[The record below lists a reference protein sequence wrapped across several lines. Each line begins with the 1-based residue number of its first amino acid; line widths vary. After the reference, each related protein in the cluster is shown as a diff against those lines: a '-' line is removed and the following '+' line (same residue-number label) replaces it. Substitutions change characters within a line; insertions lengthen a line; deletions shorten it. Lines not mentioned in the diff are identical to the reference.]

1 MISPLLPPTL
11 VGAIGFVLL
20 IASMVLAFLL
30 LLPFA
35 LVKLAVPYAPLQ
47 RACTEG
53 MFGVVRF
60 WGDCN
65 EFICRLL
72 YPVQWDL
79 EISGRLDPARSYL
92 LLANHQSW
100 IDILLLVHVFRH
112 RVPPVCFFLKR
123 ELIWVPIIG
132 FACWAMDF
140 PFMKR
145 HSREAVARN
154 PQLALDDLASTRRA
168 CEKFR
173 AHPAT
178 VINFAEGTRCT
189 EAKRLARRSP
199 YRHLLR
205 PKAAGMAYAL
215 GAMGDQFAGV
225 LDVTIAYRPSRHAP
239 VWSFLS
245 GEQNQ
250 LAIHVNVLPLPRELL
265 NGDYLQDAAYR
276 ERVQAWINARWE
288 KKDAWLDKW
297 LAGPEPAIRPR
308 MT

>member
-11 VGAIGFVLL
+11 VGLLGFALL
-20 IASMVLAFLL
+20 LASMIASFLL

-35 LVKLAVPYAPLQ
+35 LIKLAVPYAPLQ

-53 MFGVVRF
+53 MFGVVRL
-60 WGDCN
+60 WGDFN
-65 EFICRLL
+65 AFICRVL
-72 YPVQWDL
+72 YPLQW
-79 EISGRLDPARSYL
+79 EIEINGRLDPARSYL
-92 LLANHQSW
+92 LLSNHQSW

-154 PQLALDDLASTRRA
+154 PALALEDLAATRAA

-173 AHPAT
+173 EHPAT
-178 VINFAEGTRCT
+178 VINFAEGTRGSA
-189 EAKRLARRSP
+189 AKRAQKRSP

-215 GAMGDQFAGV
+215 EAMGEQFAGV
-225 LDVTIAYRPSRHAP
+225 IDVTIGYRPTRAVP
-239 VWSFLS
+239 LWSFLA

-250 LAIHVNVLPLPRELL
+250 LAIRVDVLPVPAELL
-265 NGDYLQDAAYR
+265 HGDYRNDPEYR
-276 ERVQAWINARWE
+276 ARIQNWINTRWE

-297 LAGPEPAIRPR
+297 LAGPEPAIRPYL
-308 MT
+308 T